1 MNSLT
6 QTLNNMELES
16 DEEELSQYF
25 GGIYMIWK
33 DENPIYINSFIYEDF
48 EANTEYKADKK
59 LWENIQEDFIKNP
72 FSELNQEIGDVLEIE
87 IQIVDCH
94 LFNEDETY
102 ENIKEMLENELRIY
116 QLSHLDNDEN
126 VIKKRK
132 DNYNMTDL
140 LDALDDCLEMDELFG
155 EEDE

>member
-1 MNSLT
+1 MNQVEKIKNVSQLPDWFRKRDYRKQLSDIDWYREIRRRQSLSS
-6 QTLNNMELES
+6 LLEKG
-16 DEEELSQYF
+16 L
-25 GGIYMIWK
+25 
-33 DENPIYINSFIYEDF
+33 
-48 EANTEYKADKK
+48 
-59 LWENIQEDFIKNP
+59 NIQEDFIKNP

-140 LDALDDCLEMDELFG
+140 LEALDDCLEMDELFG